1 MGGQRGEGAA
11 HTHGQWRDAGA
22 DRRRPQDAARGPARG
37 SRAHGHQARLRAGR
51 VRHLHCARRRRAH
64 AVVSG
69 PPHRDTGSRN
79 HDGRGHGQR
88 GPAPSPP
95 AGLRRARRRPV
106 RLLHPGHSPHRAG
119 APRGQ
124 SRPEPRRG
132 AGGAG
137 RQSLP
142 LHRLH
147 EDPRRRRA
155 GGAPHEG
162 GERMTPG
169 KFSVIGQSLPK
180 IDAWAKVTGET
191 RFADDL
197 VLPRMAYAKLL
208 RSPHAHALIK
218 RIDTSR
224 AKAIPGVYAV
234 ITGHDLPRVKFGI
247 LPVSQDE
254 EALCVEKVRMVGDA
268 VAAVAAVDEE
278 TAERAARLIEVE
290 YEPLRPL
297 MSIQEYGDGP
307 NIHKAVALQFGDV
320 NEALAAS
327 HLVREDVF
335 FFEGNTHLPMEQ
347 HAAVAHWGPDGKLT
361 LWSSTQT
368 PHYVHRLLG
377 KILDVPQAHIRVVA
391 APVGGGFGGKLDPF
405 AHEIAA
411 CKLSQ
416 LAGRPV
422 KIALTREEVFY
433 VHRGRHPVLMWIKT
447 GFTKDGAITG
457 MHFRSWLDGGAYGSY
472 GVASTFY
479 TGALQTVTYK
489 IPVYKFEG
497 ARIFT
502 NKPPC
507 GPKRG
512 HGTPQPRFAM
522 ECQIDKAAEQLGL
535 DPADMRRRNLVE
547 PFTKTANHLTV
558 STIGLG
564 ECIDRVVEASG
575 WRQKRGKLS
584 PGRGVG
590 IACSSYLTGAG
601 TAVYWNDMPH
611 SGVVVRADRS
621 GLVAILCGA
630 TDIGQGSD
638 SVLAYLVAE
647 VLGIEP
653 VDVRVH
659 PADTDLTPVDLGSYS
674 SRVTLMAGNAAIQAT
689 TRLREKIFAAAA
701 RKLEVAPDRLE
712 ARGRRVFVADDPDR
726 GMTFAEAVAL
736 GESMHGVLAF
746 PGSYAPPKRAGK
758 YKGGGVGPS
767 PCYSYS
773 ACVVEVE
780 VDADTGDVK
789 PIEIWI
795 AHDIGRSLNPLLVE
809 GQVEGSVYM
818 GLGEVLMEEQVFR
831 KGVHKFPSMLEYKS
845 PTTLETPEIH
855 TILVETDDP
864 EGPYGAKEAG
874 QGPLLPVIPAI
885 ANAIHHALGIR
896 IDEVPITPDKILK
909 ALDLKRAGKPA
920 RVGPER
926 LPLLTFKAPL
936 VVESAFGQPAD
947 AVVKRPFAQ

>member
-1 MGGQRGEGAA
+1 MKN
-11 HTHGQWRDAGA
+11 
-22 DRRRPQDAARGPARG
+22 
-37 SRAHGHQARLRAGR
+37 SKL
-51 VRHLHCARRRRAH
+51 
-64 AVVSG
+64 AVV
-69 PPHRDTGSRN
+69 
-79 HDGRGHGQR
+79 
-88 GPAPSPP
+88 
-95 AGLRRARRRPV
+95 
-106 RLLHPGHSPHRAG
+106 
-119 APRGQ
+119 
-124 SRPEPRRG
+124 
-132 AGGAG
+132 
-137 RQSLP
+137 
-142 LHRLH
+142 
-147 EDPRRRRA
+147 
-155 GGAPHEG
+155 
-162 GERMTPG
+162 
-169 KFSVIGQSLPK
+169 GQSLPK

-191 RFADDL
+191 KFADDM
-197 VLPRMAYAKLL
+197 VLPRLAHGKLL
-208 RSPHAHALIK
+208 RSSHPHALIK

-224 AKAIPGVYAV
+224 AAALPGVYAV

-254 EALCVEKVRMVGDA
+254 EALCIEKVRMVGDA

-278 TAERAARLIEVE
+278 TAERATELIEVD
-290 YEPLRPL
+290 YEPLKPL
-297 MSIQEYGDGP
+297 MSIEESLGNQDVRIHEYGDGP
-307 NIHKAVALQFGDV
+307 NVHKAVSLQFGDV
-320 NEALAAS
+320 ESAFAAA
-327 HLVREDVF
+327 HLVREDAF

-347 HAAVAHWGPDGKLT
+347 HAAVAHWGADGKLT

-368 PHYVHRLLG
+368 PHYVHRMLA
-377 KILDVPQAHIRVVA
+377 KILDMPAAHIRVVA

-416 LAGRPV
+416 LTGRPV
-422 KIALTREEVFY
+422 KFTLTREEVFY
-433 VHRGRHPVLMWIKT
+433 VHRGRHPVLMWVKT

-489 IPVYKFEG
+489 VPVYKFEG
-497 ARIFT
+497 ARVFT

-535 DPADMRRRNLVE
+535 DPADMRRRNLAE

-558 STIGLG
+558 TTIGLG

-575 WRQKRGKLS
+575 WREKRGSL
-584 PGRGVG
+584 PAGRGIG
-590 IACSSYLTGAG
+590 IACSSYMTGAG
-601 TAVYWNDMPH
+601 TAIYWNDMPH

-621 GLVAILCGA
+621 GLVAVFSGA

-647 VLGIEP
+647 VLGIQP
-653 VDVRVH
+653 KDIRVL

-674 SRVTLMAGNAAIQAT
+674 SRVTIMAGNAAIQAA
-689 TRLREKIFAAAA
+689 TRLREKIFEAVA
-701 RKLEVAPDRLE
+701 RKLEVTPDRLV
-712 ARGRRVFVADDPDR
+712 ARDRRVFVEGEDDKGVSFP
-726 GMTFAEAVAL
+726 EAVVLA
-736 GESMHGVLAF
+736 ESMHGVLAY

-773 ACVVEVE
+773 ACVVEVQ
-780 VDADTGDVK
+780 VDAETGDVK
-789 PIEIWI
+789 PTEIWI
-795 AHDIGRSLNPLLVE
+795 AHDIGRALNPLLVE

-831 KGVHKFPSMLEYKS
+831 KGVHKTPSMLEYKS

-855 TILVETDDP
+855 TILVEGEDP
-864 EGPYGAKEAG
+864 EG
-874 QGPLLPVIPAI
+874 
-885 ANAIHHALGIR
+885 
-896 IDEVPITPDKILK
+896 LK
-909 ALDLKRAGKPA
+909 ALDLKRKGKTP
-920 RVGPER
+920 RVGPEK
-926 LPLLTFKAPL
+926 LPLFTFPEPRA
-936 VVESAFGQPAD
+936 VESAFGLPAENV
-947 AVVKRPFAQ
+947 AVRPFGK